1 MLCVLN
7 CLWLCVVFCFVF
19 LHSVSCVQCCPM
31 CLLIVYSTLSLWV
44 SLSFIHIY
52 LNYMYL
58 SVVRPCTCVFRCF
71 LWLSFSFSFLH
82 PWMNYLDFC
91 LYLSLQLF
99 LIWFSPSYIY
109 TVIRIYNY
117 FDCGDHTVYLMW
129 SRRQNALLVSTSLA
143 FMFFFSSGV
152 YFVSSLKRLHS
163 TDLWFILWFGTD
175 MVY

>member
-1 MLCVLN
+1 
-7 CLWLCVVFCFVF
+7 
-19 LHSVSCVQCCPM
+19 
-31 CLLIVYSTLSLWV
+31 
-44 SLSFIHIY
+44 
-52 LNYMYL
+52 MYL
-58 SVVRPCTCVFRCF
+58 SVVRPCTCMFRCF

-152 YFVSSLKRLHS
+152 YFVSFLKRLHS
-163 TDLWFILWFGTD
+163 TDLWFILCFGTD
-175 MVY
+175 MLNQLRSPMHEGE